1 MIQYKEIDIT
11 KLTIIIFIGVA
22 GILAVLY
29 NISDVPA
36 LCLGG
41 LIGYLSKDIP
51 VINAGIDEGDR

>member
-11 KLTIIIFIGVA
+11 KLAIIIFIGVA
-22 GILAVLY
+22 GILAVIF
-29 NISDVPA
+29 NISDIPA

-51 VINAGIDEGDR
+51 VTDSGIDENGK